1 MGVTIPVNYG
11 LLAFHTKTDLDPEEM
26 LWTVGVN
33 LTSVSDPQDVC
44 TDAHAAWSDHIAD
57 LTSTIVDLT
66 RVTLKV
72 GPSSTG
78 ATYQD
83 VTAASGNDGGSLL
96 PPNSAV
102 LVQKLTNLGGR
113 KGRGRVY
120 LPGIS
125 EISGTLDSS
134 GTFSSGEA
142 GVITAAMNALLLD
155 IGTGSAS
162 EGAPLVLLHSDSTT
176 PTLIVQ
182 FFCENKIATQRR
194 RLRP

>member
-1 MGVTIPVNYG
+1 MGVTIPVDYG

-44 TDAHAAWSDHIAD
+44 TDAHQAWVDHIAD

-66 RVTLKV
+66 RITLKV

-125 EISGTLDSS
+125 EIGGTLDSS

-162 EGAPLVLLHSDSTT
+162 EGAPLVLLHSDATA